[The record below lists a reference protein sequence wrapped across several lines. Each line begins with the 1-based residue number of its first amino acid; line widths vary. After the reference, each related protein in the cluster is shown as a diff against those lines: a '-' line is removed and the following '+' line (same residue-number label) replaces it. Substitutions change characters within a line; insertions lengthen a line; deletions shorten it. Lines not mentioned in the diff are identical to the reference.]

1 MPRVLAT
8 PFAARSHAAET
19 LTAQSLAM
27 PDVLAYH
34 LRHNPRSKTVTSERT
49 AKLASNNYWNEL
61 MALRDEQR
69 ERRKTA
75 VQVVRLS
82 ELPLENNEQGLMRW
96 YLHPAIRDTV
106 LSTLSI
112 YRQEIPP
119 GSRSGRL
126 KFQGGQILFIVE
138 GRGHTMLDGVK
149 HAWEAGDV
157 VSLPCKR
164 DGIVVQ
170 HFNDGDTAAVFMAVE
185 PNLFAATSVDRGC
198 GLHQLEQS
206 PDYKRA

>member
-1 MPRVLAT
+1 M
-8 PFAARSHAAET
+8 
-19 LTAQSLAM
+19 
-27 PDVLAYH
+27 
-34 LRHNPRSKTVTSERT
+34 TSERT
-49 AKLASNNYWNEL
+49 EKLAAHNYWNEL
-61 MALRDEQR
+61 LALRDLQR
-69 ERRKTA
+69 RTRRTA
-75 VQVVRLS
+75 VQVVRLA
-82 ELPLENNEQGLMRW
+82 ELPLENNQQGLMRW
-96 YLHPAIRDTV
+96 YLHPAITDTV

-126 KFQGGQILFIVE
+126 KFQGAQILFIVA
-138 GRGHTMLDGVK
+138 GRGHTILDGVR

-170 HFNDGDTAAVFMAVE
+170 HFNDDAETTAVFMAVE

-198 GLHQLEQS
+198 GFEQLEPS
-206 PDYKRA
+206 PDYKKPERA

>member
-1 MPRVLAT
+1 
-8 PFAARSHAAET
+8 SH
-19 LTAQSLAM
+19 
-27 PDVLAYH
+27 
-34 LRHNPRSKTVTSERT
+34 NC
-49 AKLASNNYWNEL
+49 WNEL
-61 MALRDEQR
+61 MALRDRQREQR
-69 ERRKTA
+69 RNA

-82 ELPLENNEQGLMRW
+82 ELPLESNEQGLMRW
-96 YLHPAIRDTV
+96 YLHPAITDSV

-157 VSLPCKR
+157 VNLPCKR

-170 HFNDGDTAAVFMAVE
+170 HFNDDAAMTAICMWVMAH
-185 PNLFAATSVDRGC
+185 LFSHDAFDRLDWC
-198 GLHQLEQS
+198 I
-206 PDYKRA
+206 